1 MASGKDAH
9 IGLNMRLVKVNK
21 QSWDNHWFLKP
32 ISSILYRLNIRHIGF
47 VWKARVRF
55 RNSRV
60 NYYSNSDASFNFEY
74 LQLCGDICPNPG
86 PASPLFDA
94 LHVVRDNGKQ
104 GVSIGHSN
112 VRGLRK
118 NLPEVKILLQH
129 TNLDIL
135 TISETHLTQDISDN
149 EVNIDGYRILRR
161 DRSHKVGGGVA
172 IYFNISLDCVRIS
185 KYDNDGIE
193 ALWIEL
199 KAHSQRL
206 LVGCVYRP
214 PDVTSFFDEFNQ
226 VLSTIWMSRRNVV
239 IAGDFNSDQLATN
252 GNGAKFKRI
261 LQSYNFCNIIKAPTR
276 TSAHSNTLIDLILT
290 INTSKVSKSDVI
302 EYCIAD
308 HKFIYV
314 IYKLKI
320 RNPKPFIKYVHNFKN
335 VLENPKDFKHDLESA
350 PWWVCSTFEDLDDI
364 TWAWNC
370 MYNVIASS
378 HIPLRKAKVRK
389 NSLPWMNSEIRKEMN
404 KRYKLLKAC
413 DGTPATNKLWV
424 DYKSSRN
431 KVSKML
437 RRAEAQYW
445 KKKFTETKDS
455 KSFWKTVNEATG
467 KPKNKHIGPLRD
479 ANNKEITND
488 YEKAELINSYFIN
501 IGKELAEKFPEADE
515 PHQFMYRVT
524 PTVQVLEVNI
534 NKLKTDIKTIKI
546 NKASGPDGISSRS
559 LAIAGTSALEGIVT
573 VFKSSMAQ
581 SSFPNTWKIAKV
593 NAIFKKGNPAD
604 VSNYRPISLLSIPS
618 KLLESQI
625 CNIIDTHLNS
635 CGIKSCKQWGFSKGL
650 STEGMLTSMTEGW
663 KTAIDNGLTVGA
675 VFIDFQKAF
684 DTVPHYILSHKLHA
698 IGISGSLHEWLMSY
712 LTDRCQFAEVNNCR
726 SVTDYVR
733 YGVPQG
739 SLLGPRLYTIY
750 VNDLPDH
757 IDSGDLYMYADD
769 TTVYCIGPNV
779 DQVMLSLNKTL
790 EQVLLWSIKNQL
802 TIHPIK
808 TEAMILSKTS
818 FVGPTPPLHFN
829 TGHIDLVNYTTCLG
843 VKIDNKLT
851 WSVHIDSVK
860 KSFTQKVGALK
871 RMRILP
877 KKVLEEIYFKT
888 IIPSVTYG
896 ISVWGNCSPSA
907 LNSLNHIHA
916 RAARIVNNLDSTM
929 ADDTCLMKSD
939 WLPISYFYKK
949 SVLFLLHKVYFGT
962 TTQSICELFSKR
974 VSSRSSRVPNQ
985 FNVIR
990 FRSETGR
997 NSLRYRGPVI
1007 WNFVNRLVKVPES
1020 FYSFKQI
1027 LRKHVK
1033 TIDNF
1038 SFEKEATV
1046 VANRKDHFIYF

>member
-1 MASGKDAH
+1 M
-9 IGLNMRLVKVNK
+9 
-21 QSWDNHWFLKP
+21 
-32 ISSILYRLNIRHIGF
+32 
-47 VWKARVRF
+47 
-55 RNSRV
+55 
-60 NYYSNSDASFNFEY
+60 
-74 LQLCGDICPNPG
+74 
-86 PASPLFDA
+86 
-94 LHVVRDNGKQ
+94 
-104 GVSIGHSN
+104 
-112 VRGLRK
+112 
-118 NLPEVKILLQH
+118 
-129 TNLDIL
+129 
-135 TISETHLTQDISDN
+135 
-149 EVNIDGYRILRR
+149 
-161 DRSHKVGGGVA
+161 
-172 IYFNISLDCVRIS
+172 
-185 KYDNDGIE
+185 
-193 ALWIEL
+193 
-199 KAHSQRL
+199 
-206 LVGCVYRP
+206 
-214 PDVTSFFDEFNQ
+214 
-226 VLSTIWMSRRNVV
+226 
-239 IAGDFNSDQLATN
+239 
-252 GNGAKFKRI
+252 
-261 LQSYNFCNIIKAPTR
+261 
-276 TSAHSNTLIDLILT
+276 
-290 INTSKVSKSDVI
+290 
-302 EYCIAD
+302 
-308 HKFIYV
+308 
-314 IYKLKI
+314 
-320 RNPKPFIKYVHNFKN
+320 
-335 VLENPKDFKHDLESA
+335 
-350 PWWVCSTFEDLDDI
+350 
-364 TWAWNC
+364 
-370 MYNVIASS
+370 
-378 HIPLRKAKVRK
+378 
-389 NSLPWMNSEIRKEMN
+389 
-404 KRYKLLKAC
+404 
-413 DGTPATNKLWV
+413 
-424 DYKSSRN
+424 
-431 KVSKML
+431 
-437 RRAEAQYW
+437 
-445 KKKFTETKDS
+445 
-455 KSFWKTVNEATG
+455 
-467 KPKNKHIGPLRD
+467 
-479 ANNKEITND
+479 
-488 YEKAELINSYFIN
+488 
-501 IGKELAEKFPEADE
+501 
-515 PHQFMYRVT
+515 
-524 PTVQVLEVNI
+524 
-534 NKLKTDIKTIKI
+534 
-546 NKASGPDGISSRS
+546 
-559 LAIAGTSALEGIVT
+559 
-573 VFKSSMAQ
+573 
-581 SSFPNTWKIAKV
+581 
-593 NAIFKKGNPAD
+593 
-604 VSNYRPISLLSIPS
+604 SLLSIPS

-712 LTDRCQFAEVNNCR
+712 LTDRCQFTEVNNCR

-779 DQVMLSLNKTL
+779 DQVMLSLNKTM
-790 EQVLLWSIKNQL
+790 EQVFMWSIRNQL

-818 FVGPTPPLHFN
+818 FVGPIPPLYFN
-829 TGHIDLVNYTTCLG
+829 TGHIDMVNYTTCLG

-916 RAARIVNNLDSTM
+916 RAARFVNNLDSTM

-949 SVLFLLHKVYFGT
+949 SVLFLLHKVYYGT

-985 FNVIR
+985 FNIIR
-990 FRSETGR
+990 FRSEAGR

-1033 TIDNF
+1033 IIDNF
-1038 SFEKEATV
+1038 SFDKEATV
-1046 VANRKDHFIYF
+1046 VTNKKDHFIYF

>member
-1 MASGKDAH
+1 MIRYHFYNSTTKWKNHRHYYSGRLTVQRPLTTMAGRSKIFSSPQFWFLFGFSLSTLACLGGKDGY
-9 IGLNMRLVKVNK
+9 IGLNMCHVSVNK
-21 QSWDNHWFLKP
+21 QSLDNHWILQP
-32 ISSILYRLNIRHIGF
+32 IFPILYRLNVRHIGS

-55 RNSRV
+55 RKSRV
-60 NYYSNSDASFNFEY
+60 DYYSNSDASFNFEY
-74 LQLCGDICPNPG
+74 LQLCGDVCPNPG

-104 GVSIGHSN
+104 GISIGHSN

-118 NLPEVKILLQH
+118 NLPELKILIEH
-129 TNLDIL
+129 TKLDIL
-135 TISETHLTQDISDN
+135 TISETHLTQDIHDN

-161 DRSHKVGGGVA
+161 DRTHKVGGGVA
-172 IYFNISLDCVRIS
+172 IYSKISLDCVHIS
-185 KYDNDGIE
+185 KYDNEDIE

-199 KAHSQRL
+199 IAHSQRL
-206 LVGCVYRP
+206 LVGYVYRP
-214 PDVTSFFDEFNQ
+214 PDITSFFDKFHQ
-226 VLSTIWMSRRNVV
+226 VLSEIWMTRRNVV
-239 IAGDFNSDQLATN
+239 IAGDFNSDQHAPN
-252 GNGAKFKRI
+252 GNGAKLKRI
-261 LQSYNFCNIIKAPTR
+261 LQSYNFHNIIKAPTR

-290 INTSKVSKSDVI
+290 INTSKVLRSDVI
-302 EYCIAD
+302 DYCIAD

-320 RNPKPFIKYVHNFKN
+320 RNPKPFVKYVHNFKN

-370 MYNVIASS
+370 MYDEIANN
-378 HIPLRKAKVRK
+378 HITLRKAKVRK
-389 NSLPWMNSEIRKEMN
+389 HSLPWMNSEIRKEMN

-413 DGTPATNKLWV
+413 DGTPSTNNLWA

-437 RRAEAQYW
+437 RCAEAQYW

-467 KPKNKHIGPLRD
+467 KSKSKQIGLLRD
-479 ANNKEITND
+479 TDNKEITND

-501 IGKELAEKFPEADE
+501 IGRELAEKFPEADE
-515 PHQFMYRVT
+515 PHQFIYRVT
-524 PTVQVLEVNI
+524 PTVQDLEVNI
-534 NKLKTDIKTIKI
+534 NKLIADIKTINI
-546 NKASGPDGISSRS
+546 NKASGPDGISSRG
-559 LAIAGTSALEGIVT
+559 LAIAGSSALEGIVT
-573 VFKSSMAQ
+573 VCKNSMTR

-593 NAIFKKGNPAD
+593 NAIFKKGDPAD

-618 KLLESQI
+618 KLLECQI
-625 CNIIDTHLNS
+625 CSIIDAHLNS
-635 CGIKSCKQWGFSKGL
+635 CGTKSCKQWGFSKGL
-650 STEGMLTSMTEGW
+650 STEGMLTSMTERW

-712 LTDRCQFAEVNNCR
+712 LTDRRQFTEVNNCR
-726 SVTDYVR
+726 SATDYVR

-779 DQVMLSLNKTL
+779 DLVMSSLNKTM
-790 EQVLLWSIKNQL
+790 EQVLRWSVRNQL

-808 TEAMILSKTS
+808 TEAMIMRKTS
-818 FVGPTPPLHFN
+818 FVGPIPPLYFN

-860 KSFTQKVGALK
+860 KHFTQKVGALK

-907 LNSLNHIHA
+907 LNSLHHIHA
-916 RAARIVNNLDSTM
+916 RAARIVNNLNSTM
-929 ADDTCLMKSD
+929 ADETCLINPIGCPSPTSIKNPYCYLCTKYIMK
-939 WLPISYFYKK
+939 
-949 SVLFLLHKVYFGT
+949 
-962 TTQSICELFSKR
+962 QC
-974 VSSRSSRVPNQ
+974 PNQ
-985 FNVIR
+985 
-990 FRSETGR
+990 
-997 NSLRYRGPVI
+997 Y
-1007 WNFVNRLVKVPES
+1007 VNCFL
-1020 FYSFKQI
+1020 
-1027 LRKHVK
+1027 
-1033 TIDNF
+1033 
-1038 SFEKEATV
+1038 KE
-1046 VANRKDHFIYF
+1046 